1 MDLREAY
8 RILGVP
14 ESASREEVEEQYA
27 VWVRKDRAL
36 KRAKAQGE
44 AVDEEFDFAQ
54 INAAYRTI
62 VDHYHQLEDQ
72 SKPKRDPRIEK
83 LDHFWTYYKYHV
95 IGAIILIIGIVYII
109 NTVIENQQEKARLA
123 ALPPADATMMIFG
136 DFYEPNLTS
145 IEEGILLA
153 RPDWQRVVVNHTY
166 VPSEI
171 TSEFDV
177 ALQQKAIVT
186 LVTDRSDV
194 YMVDGNNVQNLVN
207 QGLFR
212 PLDEYA
218 DRLKASVGEEN
229 LVYLR
234 TEPSGLD
241 PDEQPGEYH
250 IYTIRIPIV
259 QEYSSLS
266 SEAMAGIHVGSE
278 NVEKALQLI
287 ETLAQGL

>member
-14 ESASREEVEEQYA
+14 ESASREEVEKQYA

-36 KRAKAQGE
+36 KRAQAQAE
-44 AVDEEFDFAQ
+44 ADEHFDFGE
-54 INAAYRTI
+54 INTAYRTI
-62 VDHYHQLEDQ
+62 IDHYHQLEDQ

-95 IGAIILIIGIVYII
+95 IGAIILIIGIVYAVNSII
-109 NTVIENQQEKARLA
+109 ESQQEKARLA
-123 ALPPADATMMIFG
+123 ALPPPDATMMMFG
-136 DFYEPNLTS
+136 DFYEPKLTNL
-145 IEEGILLA
+145 EESVLLA
-153 RPDWQRVVVNHTY
+153 KPEWQRVVFNHTY
-166 VPSEI
+166 VPSQI

-194 YMVDGNNVQNLVN
+194 YMTDRNNLQNLVN

-212 PLDEYA
+212 PLDEYEE
-218 DRLKASVGEEN
+218 RLKASVGEEN

-234 TEPSGLD
+234 TEPSGLN
-241 PDEQPGEYH
+241 PDEQPGELH
-250 IYTIRIPIV
+250 LYTIRLPIK
-259 QEYSSLS
+259 QEYSALS
-266 SEAMAGIHVGSE
+266 DEVVAGIHVGSE
-278 NVEKALQLI
+278 NIENALQLI
-287 ETLAQGL
+287 EVLAKGL